1 MNQQRARRFRA
12 AKEKREGSEQ
22 MRLRRELLEQQG
34 KTTLPTGDGG
44 FDSNC
49 ITPGTEFMA
58 RLSLALEWYVLDR
71 LDSDPGWSGVL
82 AVLSDATI
90 PGEGE
95 HKIMDFI
102 REQRKCPEHNP
113 NLRHVLYGADAD
125 LIMLGL
131 ASHEPNFT
139 ILREEFHRPP
149 KRPCALCGRRGC
161 RPARYAQFNHRD
173 QPITYWLVVL
183 KIICTAGPVCM
194 DLKVAMFNAATTE
207 HQHSPHHHHL
217 LLPWPPPLTTPLA
230 TNISYTI
237 THQHCHG
244 PHLHPY
250 ITPTFDQPGVL
261 GYPPGGF
268 RKALGR
274 GGSQQSQEVA
284 FVSSSFFSRCFASTS
299 HVNSFQVRDHPA
311 ETTLQRPPCRDH
323 PAETT
328 LQRPPCRDHPAET

>member
-1 MNQQRARRFRA
+1 VVDVISVYLLWLMSSVCICCGCKNDNVNERGVCVCMVCDVCTALSRASWPVQAFVLEMAGRIATRFLARPHLASLHHSSFLLTFLLFSRPTNAPNAQHAFLSKTHAPPACTASFAKRTTPSPHHPAVDGPAPRAKMNQQRARRFRA

-161 RPARYAQFNHRD
+161 RPARYAQQR
-173 QPITYWLVVL
+173 I
-183 KIICTAGPVCM
+183 AR
-194 DLKVAMFNAATTE
+194 AAT
-207 HQHSPHHHHL
+207 
-217 LLPWPPPLTTPLA
+217 
-230 TNISYTI
+230 I
-237 THQHCHG
+237 
-244 PHLHPY
+244 
-250 ITPTFDQPGVL
+250 
-261 GYPPGGF
+261 
-268 RKALGR
+268 
-274 GGSQQSQEVA
+274 QS
-284 FVSSSFFSRCFASTS
+284 S
-299 HVNSFQVRDHPA
+299 
-311 ETTLQRPPCRDH
+311 
-323 PAETT
+323 
-328 LQRPPCRDHPAET
+328 